1 LVLLKSQKTNY
12 ISKVVDQSVPV
23 ALVDLVHSSE
33 RAADVLLENE
43 ELAAG
48 FKK

>member
-1 LVLLKSQKTNY
+1 MVLLKNQKMNF
-12 ISKVVDQSVPV
+12 ISKVIDQSLSA
-23 ALVDLVHSSE
+23 ALVDLVHSSV